1 MSAVAK
7 RELTLVADVGLC
19 STRFHEDARAL
30 GESSGVFS
38 GGRARRRNS
47 RSTLERRTTWN
58 VTMER
63 RLESEMRGS
72 PCLDAARMKRV
83 WPTTYSVKTGGT
95 SG

>member
-7 RELTLVADVGLC
+7 RWLPMWAC
-19 STRFHEDARAL
+19 APPASTRTQE
-30 GESSGVFS
+30 
-38 GGRARRRNS
+38 

-72 PCLDAARMKRV
+72 PCLDAARMKRI